1 MRRSRPSLT
10 ILLISLICGLL
21 SVLPLVGINLV
32 SVPVSSFGLMSV
44 AWLSLLAG
52 VLVPRL

>member
-10 ILLISLICGLL
+10 ILLISLICGIL

-32 SVPVSSFGLMSV
+32 SVPISSFGLMSI
-44 AWLSLLAG
+44 AWVTLLAG